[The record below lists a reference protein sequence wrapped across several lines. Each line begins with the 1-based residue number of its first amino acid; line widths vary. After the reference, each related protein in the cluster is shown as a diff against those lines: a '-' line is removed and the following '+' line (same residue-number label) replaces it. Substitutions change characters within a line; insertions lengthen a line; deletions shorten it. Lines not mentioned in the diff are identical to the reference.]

1 MTLTFQSNYDRN
13 TSQNMTQ
20 EILFPNS
27 HTKPKI
33 SQNLLQKYT
42 NIAVNPQIHSGWPH
56 IQNTRI
62 LAVDIFRAIVK
73 GYTYERITMDFKEM
87 GVRVT
92 KIELEDAFNFTLS
105 WLNEASNEREKK
117 ASK

>member
-1 MTLTFQSNYDRN
+1 MIEIAHK
-13 TSQNMTQ
+13 NMTE
-20 EILFPNS
+20 EILFPKS

-33 SQNLLQKYT
+33 PQNLLQKYT
-42 NIAVNPQIHSGWPH
+42 NIVVSPQIRSGRPH

-62 LAVDIFRAIVK
+62 LAVDIFRANVK
-73 GYTYERITMDFKEM
+73 GYTYDRLIMDFKEM
-87 GVRVT
+87 GVKVT
-92 KIELEDAFNFTLS
+92 KRELEDAFNFTLS